1 MPVAVEMTG
10 QEQVTVIMALTVTIN
25 KPEIV
30 AVKAVNKASMP
41 EAAKAA
47 MILAKAKEVKV
58 VVAEAAAALAA
69 KKWVHN

>member
-1 MPVAVEMTG
+1 ME
-10 QEQVTVIMALTVTIN
+10 
-25 KPEIV
+25 
-30 AVKAVNKASMP
+30 AVNKASMP

-58 VVAEAAAALAA
+58 AAAEAAAALAA